1 MNKLSKEKQT
11 QLAMVAIG
19 TLVVLVGLYFAVVKS
34 RQKELAD
41 TAKKTADTRQKV
53 EQAEKTQKSAAT
65 LEADLETSST
75 QLKAIEDSMA
85 QNDLYA
91 WMITKINDFTRTE
104 NVSIPN
110 IDREIKGDV
119 GSVPNFPYQA
129 ATFTV
134 RGTGYFHDIGKF
146 VADFENAFPFFRL
159 QNLEITPGVTPMG
172 TTTTAETKEK
182 LDFKLQI
189 VALIKPITS

>member
-1 MNKLSKEKQT
+1 MSKLSKEKQT
-11 QLAMVAIG
+11 QLAMVALG

-41 TAKKTADTRQKV
+41 TEKKTVATRQKV

-65 LEADLETSST
+65 LEADLETNSN

-119 GSVPNFPYQA
+119 GSIPNFPYQA

-159 QNLEITPGVTPMG
+159 QNVEITPGVTPMG
-172 TTTTAETKEK
+172 STTTAETKEK